1 MKAEDKV
8 FCNDNTCKYCNL
20 NKRELKM
27 VQSELNDAY
36 AMLQNRDNKI
46 KELESN
52 LKHMKQSEDLIKGG
66 NNK

>member
-1 MKAEDKV
+1 MDKV
-8 FCNDNTCKYCNL
+8 FCNDNPCQYCDL

-46 KELESN
+46 KELERE
-52 LKHMKQSEDLIKGG
+52 LKYYETK
-66 NNK
+66 

>member
-1 MKAEDKV
+1 MNVRDKV
-8 FCNDNTCKYCNL
+8 FCKENTCQYCNL
-20 NKRELKM
+20 NKRELRT

-66 NNK
+66 NDK